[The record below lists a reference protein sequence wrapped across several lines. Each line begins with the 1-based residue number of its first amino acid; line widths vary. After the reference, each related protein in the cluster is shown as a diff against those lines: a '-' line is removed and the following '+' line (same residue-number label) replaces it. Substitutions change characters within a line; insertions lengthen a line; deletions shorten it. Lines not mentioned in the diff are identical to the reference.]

1 MIYAGFS
8 PRASNV
14 HHPFMGRLIIFLSLV
29 RGNVPGKANKQYKHL
44 RWIEVLWQRSG
55 RKNLGKVKCLRVP
68 CPCTPLY
75 SILTVHILQR
85 ELQKKKRATPQL
97 TPYFQYFSSIPVHN
111 CHMKFIRLKPCF
123 LIRKA

>member
-85 ELQKKKRATPQL
+85 ELQKKKKSNPSTYSILSVFLLNSSAQL
-97 TPYFQYFSSIPVHN
+97 SYEIHPFKTVLLN
-111 CHMKFIRLKPCF
+111 
-123 LIRKA
+123 